1 MASFHSR
8 DWPKAFSAEKAAIED
23 SFFSRQPVLIL
34 EWHMGE
40 VKGRWWSCF
49 PRKHWCAHS
58 CTGGDTRGVES
69 DKRNASLHICFTSKI
84 HKQNVF
90 SQPPCGSFPSAFI
103 KIDLPFEAMCSL
115 KWQDF
120 SLQRRGLRNWPPDKA
135 ESPLKLCYLT
145 ITAGTKLLMLS
156 LNRHVIERLNH
167 QQRHID
173 LKIYMCVHILEL
185 HNS

>member
-1 MASFHSR
+1 MTYGRGDREMVILF
-8 DWPKAFSAEKAAIED
+8 PKETLVCTL
-23 SFFSRQPVLIL
+23 VL
-34 EWHMGE
+34 E
-40 VKGRWWSCF
+40 VTLWYISPPSEGY
-49 PRKHWCAHS
+49 
-58 CTGGDTRGVES
+58 TGQIARGVES

-90 SQPPCGSFPSAFI
+90 SQPPCGSIPSAFI

-120 SLQRRGLRNWPPDKA
+120 SLQRRVLRNWPPDNA
-135 ESPLKLCYLT
+135 ESPLTLCYLI

-156 LNRHVIERLNH
+156 LNRHVIGRLNH

-173 LKIYMCVHILEL
+173 LKIYMCVYILEL

>member
-135 ESPLKLCYLT
+135 ESPLKPV
-145 ITAGTKLLMLS
+145 LLDYHS
-156 LNRHVIERLNH
+156 RYQAFDAIIKQTCNRKIKSSTEAHWFKNIHVCTHFRAA
-167 QQRHID
+167 
-173 LKIYMCVHILEL
+173 
-185 HNS
+185 